1 MSNIVEGK
9 RVKEMSIEEL
19 SNKISNIKEIKEE
32 DSEED
37 ELFERLIKNGSI
49 KGLLYFES
57 KPVVLEKYQ
66 NAKTGFG
73 LIVDLKQMSKEN
85 YDKVEEAVRN
95 KCKRVCDER
104 AKEMYNEHN
113 KERMDF

>member
-1 MSNIVEGK
+1 MTKKELEELSNIVEKGK
-9 RVKEMSIEEL
+9 EIDIEE
-19 SNKISNIKEIKEE
+19 SE
-32 DSEED
+32 DD
-37 ELFERLIKNGSI
+37 EFFEKLINSGYI
-49 KGLLYFES
+49 KGMLYFES
-57 KPVVLEKYQ
+57 RPVVLEKYQ